1 MVASNA
7 LSGVGV
13 IFGKET
19 KKLLYIGVRNKFCSA
34 CEKKGSNK
42 EHECFRNWDGSS
54 SSMES
59 DIILE
64 GFRMA
69 EKQHGLRY
77 TNFIGDGDSSVHTTL
92 ISGVPGWGHAIT
104 KQECANHAVKCYRSA
119 LENLVKDK
127 PHYKGRHK
135 LTEGQRK
142 RLASA
147 VRCAIIMR
155 SNDVDTKKVEKRRA
169 AFLLQEDILNSVYHC
184 FGSHH
189 KCKADYCK
197 KLRSKQP
204 SVLSPT
210 KDAVGSPD
218 AASSTDE
225 HSSNGS
231 PSSGTSGD
239 LLSSFIQD
247 TSSSCSTPDT
257 TDTSFNRSNPDIS
270 SSSLNS
276 SILDA
281 DASMPSTSTVV
292 TTDDLDEALS
302 TVLQEQQKSWDDAT
316 ADTQIYLA
324 DDDLDPP
331 MPLDNQI
338 ICDIQKIASRLV
350 AKSSQLLGMLSHE
363 LEHETVY
370 LISIVLQEILLQI

>member
-1 MVASNA
+1 M
-7 LSGVGV
+7 
-13 IFGKET
+13 
-19 KKLLYIGVRNKFCSA
+19 
-34 CEKKGSNK
+34 
-42 EHECFRNWDGSS
+42 
-54 SSMES
+54 
-59 DIILE
+59 
-64 GFRMA
+64 
-69 EKQHGLRY
+69 
-77 TNFIGDGDSSVHTTL
+77 
-92 ISGVPGWGHAIT
+92 
-104 KQECANHAVKCYRSA
+104 
-119 LENLVKDK
+119 ENLVKDK
-127 PHYKGRHK
+127 LHYKGQHK

-142 RLASA
+142 HLASA

-155 SNDVDTKKVEKRRA
+155 SKDVGTKKVEKRRA
-169 AFLLQEDILNSVYHC
+169 AFLLQEDILNSVYYC

-204 SVLSPT
+204 PFPSPT
-210 KDAVGSPD
+210 KDAIGSPD

-225 HSSNGS
+225 HSSNDS

-239 LLSSFIQD
+239 LLSSSIQD

-257 TDTSFNRSNPDIS
+257 TNTSFNRSNPDIS
-270 SSSLNS
+270 SPSLNS

-281 DASMPSTSTVV
+281 DASMPSTSTVA

-302 TVLQEQQKSWDDAT
+302 TVLQEQQKSWEDAT

-338 ICDIQKIASRLV
+338 ICDI
-350 AKSSQLLGMLSHE
+350 
-363 LEHETVY
+363 
-370 LISIVLQEILLQI
+370 